1 MLIIFCRK
9 SEALDIYR
17 LIKELDPHA
26 FMSQSNVNTVY
37 GEGFDENKVKARR
50 RIDKQRK
57 LQEAKENEARG

>member
-1 MLIIFCRK
+1 MLLIYCRK

-26 FMSQSNVNTVY
+26 FMSQSNVTTVY

-57 LQEAKENEARG
+57 LQEQEQGKR